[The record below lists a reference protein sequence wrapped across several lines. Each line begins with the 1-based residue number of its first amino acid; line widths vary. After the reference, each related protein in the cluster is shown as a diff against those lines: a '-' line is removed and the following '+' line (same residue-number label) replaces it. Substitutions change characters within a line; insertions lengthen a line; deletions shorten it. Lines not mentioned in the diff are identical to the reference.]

1 MRIRDPKTG
10 KIFGSIIAARLVYC
24 KHDCNKC
31 ELSPEKYGEPNCD
44 QVVLKHEVTA
54 LKIMGCEM
62 LDDEEI
68 KTCHTCKN
76 EPKILSGQGCWCK
89 RCLLQCPDD
98 AWEPK
103 EEEAKADSGKP
114 TRESI
119 LEEAKRCVCGQREQD
134 YGSPEN
140 NFKLIA
146 SLWEPYIKQRC
157 VSEDADISIEPED
170 VAMLMALLKIAR
182 ICSGTGTQDSF
193 VDCCGY
199 MACGGEIVGR
209 NMETSKGF

>member
-10 KIFGSIIAARLVYC
+10 KIFDSIISARLVYC

-31 ELSPEKYGEPNCD
+31 ELSPEKYVEPNCD

-76 EPKILSGQGCWCK
+76 EPKILSGQDCWCK

-98 AWEPK
+98 SWEPK
-103 EEEAKADSGKP
+103 EEEPKADRGKQRP
-114 TRESI
+114 SLVPPALIRGVDAIRE
-119 LEEAKRCVCGQREQD
+119 
-134 YGSPEN
+134 YGFTKYHDPEN
-140 NFKLIA
+140 WRKVEA
-146 SLWEPYIKQRC
+146 QRYW
-157 VSEDADISIEPED
+157 DA
-170 VAMLMALLKIAR
+170 ALRHALAAWNDWTAVDEE
-182 ICSGTGTQDSF
+182 SGMPHIWH
-193 VDCCGY
+193 
-199 MACGGEIVGR
+199 MAC
-209 NMETSKGF
+209 NLAFLMQYMEEEREDK